1 MLLYSDIYRWMGILG
16 IVFGSMCAG
25 IGGAKNISTL
35 MVLRF
40 LLGVAEA
47 GVLPGILF
55 YLSFWYGPRA
65 RALRISVIICAIAL
79 SGAFGGTNKASIH
92 IFFPGL
98 NNNYFRSHCLR
109 RGLHE
114 RSKGFIGMAL
124 AVYHRGH
131 PMRYYRDCLNFLIA
145 QLPRESQVAYTTRE
159 RTSSVLP
166 WR

>member
-79 SGAFGGTNKASIH
+79 SGAFGGTNKASI
-92 IFFPGL
+92 IFPGA
-98 NNNYFRSHCLR
+98 
-109 RGLHE
+109 
-114 RSKGFIGMAL
+114 K
-124 AVYHRGH
+124 
-131 PMRYYRDCLNFLIA
+131 
-145 QLPRESQVAYTTRE
+145 
-159 RTSSVLP
+159 
-166 WR
+166 